1 MRKRKDIEEAW
12 KKRYDDELTLEV
24 LLDIRELLIKGSTQK
39 VKCKYQKLPISNDL
53 VDNYLKV
60 KRMEMIK

>member
-60 KRMEMIK
+60 KR

>member
-39 VKCKYQKLPISNDL
+39 VKRLQK
-53 VDNYLKV
+53 
-60 KRMEMIK
+60 